1 VTLGVLTSAAGTALL
16 ALWFVGVT
24 GRLGT
29 SPTENWTLFVVGTVL
44 VFVSG
49 AGAVLPRRQ

>member
-1 VTLGVLTSAAGTALL
+1 VTLRALTSAAGTAVL
-16 ALWFVGVT
+16 AIWFVGVT

-29 SPTENWTLFVVGTVL
+29 SPTANWTLFVVGNLL